1 MKQFLR
7 YSMLSAL
14 LMVFGISYGQDKGST
29 AENPMTVAEI
39 TAVAATLEEG
49 QTTEADYYFKGK
61 ISNVKYTYDVEH
73 GTGTFSIS
81 DDGTETDQFL
91 VYGAYYLENKSYTE
105 GPNISVGDEVVIC
118 GKLTNYKGTL
128 ETASKKAYLYSL
140 NGATTATSEQKDVIS
155 VADAIAFTSALE
167 ADVESSEELIVKG
180 IISSIKYEYSAQ
192 YGTATYNISDDGA
205 DENVFIVYGSYYF
218 DNQKWTEGQTQIKVG
233 DKVVVRGKVINY
245 KGNTPE
251 FSNKKNYLVSINGQ
265 TKPVEVEPDVPTA
278 VSVSEALTIINALE
292 NGAKTE
298 KEYQVKGFVV
308 GAPDFQRKD
317 DGSLFG
323 NVNLNIAEEK
333 DGSAVLTVFRA
344 KGFENANFT
353 EETISLIKEGDEVVF
368 QGKLQKYVKDDVT
381 TPELVSGYLVSVNG
395 QTDGISTINAK
406 NDADAPIY
414 NLGGQ
419 RVEKATKGIYIQNGK
434 KFVVK

>member
-1 MKQFLR
+1 MKNYLR
-7 YSMLSAL
+7 YSLFSMLMLVCGTA
-14 LMVFGISYGQDKGST
+14 FGQEKGTT
-29 AENPMTVAEI
+29 ADNPMTVAEI
-39 TAVAATLEEG
+39 TAVAATLDQG
-49 QTTEADYYFKGK
+49 QTSEADYYFKGK
-61 ISNVKYTYDVEH
+61 ISNIKYTYDVEH
-73 GTGTFSIS
+73 GTATFSIS

-91 VYGAYYLENKSYTE
+91 VYGAYYLENKSYAD
-105 GPNISVGDEVVIC
+105 GQPNISVGDEVIIC

-140 NGATTATSEQKDVIS
+140 NGATTAASEQKDVIS

-167 ADVESSEELIVKG
+167 ADVESTEELVVEG
-180 IISSIKYEYSAQ
+180 IISGIKYEYSAQ

-218 DNQKWTEGQTQIKVG
+218 DNQKWTEGQTQIKIG

-265 TKPVEVEPDVPTA
+265 TEPVNVEPDAPTA
-278 VSVSEALTIINALE
+278 VSVSEALTIIDALE
-292 NGAKTE
+292 NGAKTD

-317 DGSLFG
+317 DGSLYG
-323 NVNLNIAEEK
+323 NVNLTIAEEK

-344 KGFENANFT
+344 KNFENANFT
-353 EETISLIKEGDEVVF
+353 EETIGLIQEGDEVVF

-381 TPELVSGYLVSVNG
+381 TPELVSGCLISVNG
-395 QTDGISTINAK
+395 QTNGISTLNVIDGK
-406 NDADAPIY
+406 APIY